1 MPWDRKKIPTY
12 RKWASQFIAASQGQI
27 LQNPSILSCYHS
39 HFLPPFLYIC
49 RQLKERWL
57 ILTKTAYFILK
68 IKRLQKFYV
77 TEMAKLYNNK
87 MSIYRKWYAIYTRP
101 RWEKKVNSLLSEN
114 GFESYCP
121 LNKVRRKW
129 SDRYKLIEEP
139 LFKSYVFVKIEDAER
154 TAVRMTSGVI
164 NFVYGEGKP
173 AVIRE
178 KEIQNIKKFLDEYE
192 NVELSEITSFKP
204 HQRVKVTYGP
214 LMDQEGE
221 VLKVKN
227 KQVQVAIDSLG
238 YILIASIDKR
248 KLISF

>member
-1 MPWDRKKIPTY
+1 
-12 RKWASQFIAASQGQI
+12 
-27 LQNPSILSCYHS
+27 
-39 HFLPPFLYIC
+39 
-49 RQLKERWL
+49 
-57 ILTKTAYFILK
+57 
-68 IKRLQKFYV
+68 
-77 TEMAKLYNNK
+77 MALN
-87 MSIYRKWYAIYTRP
+87 RKWYAVYTRP
-101 RWEKKVNSLLSEN
+101 RWEKKVNRLLTEK

-129 SDRYKLIEEP
+129 SDRYKLVEEP
-139 LFKSYVFVKIEDAER
+139 LFKSYVFVKVEDTQR

-164 NFVYGEGKP
+164 NFVYGEKKP

-192 NVELSEITSFKP
+192 NVIVKGVTSFKP
-204 HQRVKVTYGP
+204 HQRVKVTHGP

-221 VLKVKN
+221 VLEVKN
-227 KQVQVAIDSLG
+227 RQVHVAIDSLG